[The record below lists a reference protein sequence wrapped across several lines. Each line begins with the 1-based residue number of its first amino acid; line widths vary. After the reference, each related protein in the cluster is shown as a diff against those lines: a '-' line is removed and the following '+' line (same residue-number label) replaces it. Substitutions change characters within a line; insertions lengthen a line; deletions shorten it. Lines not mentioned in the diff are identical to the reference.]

1 MSNEASTDAGPP
13 PHVDFAAGVLAGGVG
28 LLVGQPFD
36 VVKVRYQTPQY
47 NGRYNSILGAFR
59 SIVREEKIPGL
70 FKGVMSP
77 MLNGVIFSSYSFG
90 MKIQHTPEGQEP
102 TLWQIM
108 LAGAGSGV
116 AASLLT
122 CPIELVKIQQQSL
135 PPTQNPSAWQVT
147 KDIVRQS
154 GVRGLYRGMTATICR
169 DLAYGPYFFTYEGLC
184 RFFKWRKSPDGER
197 HPLPHKHDTL
207 IDEAEAELHSG
218 LSWAEL
224 MTAGGAA
231 GVAAWVATFPFDVIK
246 TRMQDAV
253 YSGPGVK
260 APSMWNVAVQSVQKE
275 GWRVMFAGLW
285 PTVVRA
291 VPTNMVIFLTFE
303 ACVAAMT

>member
-1 MSNEASTDAGPP
+1 MVSCPEGGAALTPAGPP
-13 PHVDFAAGVLAGGVG
+13 PHVDFAAGVVAGGVG

-47 NGRYNSILGAFR
+47 NGRYNSIIGAFR

-77 MLNGVIFSSYSFG
+77 MTNLPQLNGVIFSSYSFG
-90 MKIQHTPEGQEP
+90 MKLQHTPEGQEP
-102 TLWQIM
+102 ALWQIC
-108 LAGAGSGV
+108 LAGAGSGI
-116 AASLLT
+116 AASVLT
-122 CPIELVKIQQQSL
+122 CPIELVKVQQQSL
-135 PPTQNPSAWQVT
+135 PPSMNPSAWQVT
-147 KDIVRQS
+147 KDIVRQN
-154 GVRGLYRGMTATICR
+154 GIRGLYRGMGATIGR

-197 HPLPHKHDTL
+197 HPVPHKHDTL

-246 TRMQDAV
+246 TRIQDAA
-253 YSGPGVK
+253 YSGKGVK
-260 APSMWNVAVQSVQKE
+260 VPGMWTVARQSVQKE
-275 GWRVMFAGLW
+275 GWRVLFAGLW
-285 PTVVRA
+285 PTIVR
-291 VPTNMVIFLTFE
+291 
-303 ACVAAMT
+303 